1 MKNILLVAVI
11 ASLFLSACSM
21 KEVIDP
27 VTGDLITKHTKN
39 DNSGSTGNTGAT
51 GATGQTGSTGA
62 TGATGNTGVT
72 GITGATGG
80 TNSTSSTSYQP
91 VTANSTWTYQ
101 LTDYLGTSSTST
113 MTMTGNQSTINGKV
127 YSEYSN
133 VSDFGTQTGYYYY
146 ANNLYIQ
153 RESTSSDDDDIP
165 YLKDDVAVNGTWTGS
180 AITPPGVP
188 GTGTYTGTLKEKG
201 ITKTINGLTFNNV
214 YHTQVVLTYTIAGV
228 ILPADDTTDYYIAKG
243 IGIIEVDTNT
253 GGLTTKTTISSY
265 NIK

>member
-91 VTANSTWTYQ
+91 DKIRRLIKITICDNYFLSFCSASLRLVTAS
-101 LTDYLGTSSTST
+101 
-113 MTMTGNQSTINGKV
+113 
-127 YSEYSN
+127 
-133 VSDFGTQTGYYYY
+133 
-146 ANNLYIQ
+146 
-153 RESTSSDDDDIP
+153 
-165 YLKDDVAVNGTWTGS
+165 
-180 AITPPGVP
+180 
-188 GTGTYTGTLKEKG
+188 
-201 ITKTINGLTFNNV
+201 
-214 YHTQVVLTYTIAGV
+214 
-228 ILPADDTTDYYIAKG
+228 
-243 IGIIEVDTNT
+243 
-253 GGLTTKTTISSY
+253 
-265 NIK
+265 